1 MRAYE
6 VFEAMRDRNLT
17 TSLRSWSKECLGR
30 AQNFGVTHQS
40 DPLPP
45 ETALRLR
52 HRLVAAGHHDLG
64 ATILISLL
72 DEFEEPRL
80 PPTRSP

>member
-17 TSLRSWSKECLGR
+17 TSLRSWSKDWLGR
-30 AQNFGVTHQS
+30 AQNFATVNQS

-45 ETALRLR
+45 ETSIVLRR
-52 HRLVAAGHHDLG
+52 RLVDSGHHDL
-64 ATILISLL
+64 AAMVLL
-72 DEFEEPRL
+72 SMLDDFEVS
-80 PPTRSP
+80 PPPLRRS

>member
-17 TSLRSWSKECLGR
+17 TSLRSWSKDWLGR
-30 AQNFGVTHQS
+30 AQNFATVNQS

-45 ETALRLR
+45 ETSIVLRR
-52 HRLVAAGHHDLG
+52 RLVDSGHHDL
-64 ATILISLL
+64 AAMVLL
-72 DEFEEPRL
+72 SMLDDFEV
-80 PPTRSP
+80 PPPPSRRA

>member
-17 TSLRSWSKECLGR
+17 TSLRSWSKEWLGHS
-30 AQNFGVTHQS
+30 QNFATVNQA

-45 ETALRLR
+45 ETSIVLRR
-52 HRLVAAGHHDLG
+52 RLVDSGHHDL
-64 ATILISLL
+64 AAMVLL
-72 DEFEEPRL
+72 SMLDDFEV
-80 PPTRSP
+80 PPPPSRRA

>member
-6 VFEAMRDRNLT
+6 VFGAMRDRNLT
-17 TSLRSWSKECLGR
+17 TSLRSWSKNWLGR

-40 DPLPP
+40 ESLPP

-52 HRLVAAGHHDLG
+52 QRLIAAGHHDLG
-64 ATILISLL
+64 ATILLCLL
-72 DEFEEPRL
+72 DEFEAPRR
-80 PPTRSP
+80 PSRRS